1 MSVVILKQG
10 ETNQISD
17 GLDRPSR

>member
-1 MSVVILKQG
+1 MSVVILKER